1 MGLNYNNSSI
11 VGGPIDQAVLKQL
24 EKRRARYSSN
34 DRTNDDIAYTNANGV
49 YVRLMSTVDEIQ
61 ADNTSDSTL
70 AENNILQAGTLDPDY
85 VKGLGDIPL
94 RGGLRPPFG
103 LPVSAYE
110 EDTERGTIPMAGIN
124 SVTITPKNS
133 FGTVRL
139 AKISFSLHSA
149 TQLSTFEKLY
159 MRPGYEVLLEWGHTR
174 WIDSDN
180 VLQSKSIKVS
190 KNAFFTPASAE
201 TFIDSGQEIRE
212 LTDFNAD
219 LMYGRVS
226 NFTWSLNGSSYDC
239 SIDIISEGNLIESL
253 KTNMSPS
260 AIDTDDKSS
269 KQKYLTRMHQYLD
282 KVLHTPLR
290 EADESI
296 TKSITRQL
304 QSKNQ
309 TFSLLQRVRLYQFQ
323 IREDKKG
330 YPDYD
335 TYEKASP
342 FRDTHYIK
350 INPNNGTQKGITRVE
365 SFRFMSM
372 AEFLALVNEVF
383 MPKTD
388 RRGNLIRF
396 YTGDFSSKK
405 GKPKT
410 PFLTFGGHLA
420 LDPRVAL
427 LPKSANN
434 NSPYVLQ
441 WSKHYDKR
449 YGATHDILNIY
460 LNVEFVYRTLT
471 EIVTTPD
478 TSVKNVL
485 TLVNSVLDAVQH
497 CLGGVNDFDIQYD
510 EDSKIYYVID
520 RKIVPGKEDIKNA
533 QSKIHLSGIGSS
545 VQEVK
550 VQSKLTPGMA
560 TMVAVSATA
569 THSDAGDDFMNM
581 QKWNQGL
588 KNRHLAELRI
598 ATKKQEDIDSVPKS
612 NDSLV
617 KGLKDFVKN
626 TNVRD
631 WAKYK
636 KENDPVNPGE
646 IIESEVNAHREIH
659 SSITSDLLQT
669 TIRVKKEN
677 PPGLIPLELSFKIKG
692 ISGLKIG
699 QSFIVA
705 DESILPEKY
714 RGNVGFLITGISH
727 NIDNNVWL
735 TEISTQMIVLQ
746 KFVKEVAEAVEEEE
760 QQQEEQQEVL
770 EAEPNENPSQ
780 RQPVTGLT
788 VGQDGVDLVKFY
800 EGFRSNAYRDPGS
813 GNQPITIGYGTTRI
827 DGIKVKLGDVITE
840 PRANQ
845 IMKKQLD
852 SEYGA
857 AVRRYC
863 KVPLT
868 QYEFDA
874 LSSLCYNI
882 GPGNFKSSTLL
893 RKVNSKDYIGAANR
907 FKDWNKSKGQVMR
920 GLTKRREKEAKLFL
934 KESPGNTA
942 T

>member
-11 VGGPIDQAVLKQL
+11 IGGPIDQAVLKQL
-24 EKRRARYSSN
+24 EKRRERYT
-34 DRTNDDIAYTNANGV
+34 TNNKTSDDIAYTHANGV
-49 YVRLMSTVDEIQ
+49 YVRLMSTVDVTL
-61 ADNTSDSTL
+61 ADGTSDSSL
-70 AENNILQAGTLDPDY
+70 AEQNILLAGTLDPDHEA
-85 VKGLGDIPL
+85 GSGDTPL
-94 RGGLRPPFG
+94 RGGMRTQFG
-103 LPVSAYE
+103 LPISAYE
-110 EDTERGTIPMAGIN
+110 EDTERGTIPMAGIT

-139 AKISFSLHSA
+139 AKISFRLHSA
-149 TQLSTFEKLY
+149 TQLSVFEKLY

-180 VLQSKSIKVS
+180 ELQSKSIKIS
-190 KNAFFTPASAE
+190 KKSFFTPSKSE
-201 TFIDSGQEIRE
+201 TFISSGQKVRKM
-212 LTDFNAD
+212 TDFNSD

-226 NFTWSLNGSSYDC
+226 NFTWSLNGTSYDC

-260 AIDTDDKSS
+260 VIDTDDTSS

-282 KVLHTPLR
+282 KVLHAPVR
-290 EADESI
+290 EGESI
-296 TKSITRQL
+296 TQSITRKL
-304 QSKNQ
+304 RNKNW
-309 TFSLLQRVRLYQFQ
+309 TFSLLQRVNLYQFQ
-323 IREDKKG
+323 IKKDKTG
-330 YPDYD
+330 YPDKD
-335 TYEKASP
+335 SYEEASE
-342 FRDTHYIK
+342 FRANHYIK
-350 INPNNGTQKGITRVE
+350 INPNNGTQQGITKVE
-365 SFRFMSM
+365 SFRFMAM

-383 MPKTD
+383 MPKTA
-388 RRGNLIRF
+388 RYGNLIRF
-396 YTGDFSSKK
+396 FTGDFSTVK

-434 NSPYVLQ
+434 NSPYVLN
-441 WSKHYDKR
+441 WSKHYNKN
-449 YGATHDILNIY
+449 YGATHDILQIY
-460 LNVEFVYRTLT
+460 LNVEFVYRTLS
-471 EIVTTPD
+471 EVVTTPD
-478 TSVKNVL
+478 ASVKNVL

-497 CLGGVNDFDIQYD
+497 CLGGVNDFDIQYE
-510 EDSKIYYVID
+510 EDSKIYYVVD

-533 QSKIHLSGIGSS
+533 SSKISLSGLGSS
-545 VQEVK
+545 VEEVK

-569 THSDAGDDFMNM
+569 THSDAGDDFMHM

-588 KNRHLAELRI
+588 KNRHFSSLRI
-598 ATKKQEDIDSVPKS
+598 ANKEQEDIDTAPKA
-612 NDSLV
+612 NESLV

-626 TNVRD
+626 TNTRD
-631 WAKYK
+631 WAKYRN
-636 KENDPVNPGE
+636 ENDPVNPGE
-646 IIESEVNAHREIH
+646 IIESEVNSYREIH

-677 PPGLIPLELSFKIKG
+677 PPGLIPLELSFKMKG

-699 QSFIVA
+699 QSFIIA

-727 NIDNNVWL
+727 NIDSNKWM

-746 KFVKEVAEAVEEEE
+746 KFVKEVQDVTEEEE
-760 QQQEEQQEVL
+760 EQQEEQQEQL
-770 EAEPNENPSQ
+770 QAEPNENPSQ
-780 RQPVTGLT
+780 RQPVAGLH
-788 VGQDGVDLVKFY
+788 VGEDCVDLVKYY
-800 EGFRSNAYRDPGS
+800 EGFRANAYRDPGS

-827 DGIKVKLGDVITE
+827 NGKKVQLGDVITE
-840 PRANQ
+840 PRADHL
-845 IMKKQLD
+845 MRKQLD
-852 SEYGA
+852 NEYGA

-907 FKDWNKSKGQVMR
+907 FGDWNKSKGVVMR
-920 GLTKRREKEAKLFL
+920 GLVKRRAKEAKLFL

-942 T
+942 A